1 MNDPHDDA
9 ALPRNDSHEAD
20 PAPLDVWNASP
31 DETTALEMNAVN
43 DPDDEILTAYLDGE
57 LSEEELSR
65 IEERLDRDPALSAR
79 LDKLRTAGKLLE
91 SLETIPLNERLTAST
106 MEMLS
111 AFVQREIK
119 AERKKQTR
127 RHLIA
132 LAIFAAVGALAFLI
146 GSFAVGRLWPPH
158 RAASEKDMPIVA
170 RLESLEIVGDYEF
183 LTALNDA
190 KLFAEENSARPVPD
204 GGSTDKTSEKTPD
217 KQSKKMPVPS
227 ALPPQSA
234 PVRPPDQTEMFL
246 LNMRFQRLTGAEKKK
261 YRKLYRQIDLAPN
274 RNELLTLL
282 DLVGRW
288 FWYDLHETERYAY
301 WQTPSSE
308 RLAEIKRLRSESD
321 RPANSDDGSAA
332 PPIPGGKRGEGGPFA
347 PADRRPSGF
356 TRGGKESRRGGYP
369 PRDLRPS
376 LPTELR
382 GERLDD
388 IGDELF
394 TFARKNYKDGFGDKK
409 KEEIL
414 FEFISERGVDSFVNR
429 LSDAGKTYLAT
440 MDEEQKIRLIGLL
453 ILVELHEKQFR
464 MRVRDDDR
472 SRDDLSG
479 PNRAPND
486 RAPNNRMPND
496 RTPPPGRYAGPDTPN
511 AGFYWKTESTRELAE
526 TLKKLPQA
534 KRDEL
539 LSLPDEEMYS
549 QLLILHW
556 GFDPKQGTPPAGP
569 SKGGDRLPPGNRGER
584 WEKDV
589 PRENPREN
597 PRAEP
602 SDQKR
607 DNPRNEMPEPTDSWK
622 RFLDEKKGSAQ
633 PSAVTSAPD
642 PT

>member
-1 MNDPHDDA
+1 MNDPLDNA
-9 ALPRNDSHEAD
+9 ALPPNNSSHAD

-31 DETTALEMNAVN
+31 DETTELEMNAVN
-43 DPDDEILTAYLDGE
+43 DPDDEMLTAYLDGE

-79 LDKLRTAGKLLE
+79 LNKLRSAGKLLD
-91 SLETIPLNERLTAST
+91 SLESIPLNERLTAST

-119 AERKKQTR
+119 AERKKQNR
-127 RHLIA
+127 RHLVA
-132 LAIFAAVGALAFLI
+132 LAIFAAVGASAFLI
-146 GSFAVGRLWPPH
+146 GSLAVGRFWPTH

-170 RLESLEIVGDYEF
+170 RLESLEIVGDFDF

-190 KLFAEENSARPVPD
+190 KIFAGEISAPLEPD
-204 GGSTDKTSEKTPD
+204 GGQSNQKAEQQMKKTPSRTAFPA
-217 KQSKKMPVPS
+217 QNGT
-227 ALPPQSA
+227 
-234 PVRPPDQTEMFL
+234 VRPPDQTEMFL
-246 LNMRFQRLTGAEKKK
+246 LNMRFQRLTGSEKKK
-261 YRKLYRQIDLAPN
+261 YRNLYRQIDSAPN

-301 WQTPSSE
+301 WQTPLSE
-308 RLAEIKRLRSESD
+308 RLAEIKRLRIEGD
-321 RPANSDDGSAA
+321 RSTNPNEGAAA
-332 PPIPGGKRGEGGPFA
+332 PPIPEEKRREGEPFA
-347 PADRRPSGF
+347 PMDRRSSGF
-356 TRGGKESRRGGYP
+356 TRGGKDYRRGGYP

-382 GERLDD
+382 GERLND
-388 IGDELF
+388 IGDEIF
-394 TFARKNYKDGFGDKK
+394 TFVRKNYKDGFGDKK

-429 LSDAGKTYLAT
+429 LSETGKAYLAA

-453 ILVELHEKQFR
+453 ILVELHENQFR

-472 SRDDLSG
+472 RRGDFSG
-479 PNRAPND
+479 PNHA
-486 RAPNNRMPND
+486 PND
-496 RTPPPGRYAGPDTPN
+496 RTPPPDRFAGPDTPN

-556 GFDPKQGTPPAGP
+556 GFDPKQGTPPN
-569 SKGGDRLPPGNRGER
+569 GGERLPPGNRGER

-589 PRENPREN
+589 PRENH
-597 PRAEP
+597 RAEP
-602 SDQKR
+602 PEQNR
-607 DNPRNEMPEPTDSWK
+607 EIPRNGMSEPADLWK
-622 RFLDEKKGSAQ
+622 RFLDEKKSDAQ
-633 PSAVTSAPD
+633 PTETISAPD